1 MRHPC
6 SPVFGPKTDLPSSRT
21 GVTSCARLGE
31 GEENMTRAIRW
42 TDEWVRGLEH
52 PREGERVYRDPT
64 MARHRLVVKVR
75 KKVFEVQAERPRQYG
90 ARKTWVVQVGEAPM
104 CCVNAARTKA
114 IEVLSAITQ
123 GGNPHP
129 KAAAPAVTTLGG
141 AWGEYAARG
150 DLRPS
155 TRSVY
160 EGSYQN
166 NLAHW
171 ADLPL
176 KTLVDHPVMAR
187 DLHRQITARGA
198 PSEANH
204 TLRLLRSIYRHA
216 ARLDTSLSRVRHPCE
231 AVEWHQEKKRVGA
244 AIPSELMPAWAAQI
258 DAMRASR
265 PIRASFQ
272 ILNLRLGTR
281 PGELARAKWE
291 DFDWQRDVL
300 VLPETKTHLVEV
312 PLTDQIRAELE
323 LVRVAGQDLF
333 PGSPYVFPANSAT
346 GYIRELMEQ
355 KAVLSHSGNCGR
367 HTHHTIGTVL
377 GVQHG
382 IDEIVLDV
390 LEGRSLLKSSLA
402 GRGYIDRSELGP
414 KVRAAQHTINHEID
428 RLFGYSANSGTHQ
441 LAAGVESSS

>member
-1 MRHPC
+1 M
-6 SPVFGPKTDLPSSRT
+6 
-21 GVTSCARLGE
+21 
-31 GEENMTRAIRW
+31 NRAMRW
-42 TDEWVRGLEH
+42 TDEWVQALEH
-52 PREGERVYRDPT
+52 PRQGERVYRDPT

-75 KKVFEVQAERPRQYG
+75 KKVFEVQAERPRHYG
-90 ARKTWVVQVGEAPM
+90 ERKTWVVQVGEAPI
-104 CCVNAARTKA
+104 CKVHEARTKA
-114 IEVLSAITQ
+114 IEVLSAIVQ

-129 KAAAPAVTTLGG
+129 KAAGPAVTLLGG
-141 AWGEYAARG
+141 AWAEYKARG

-155 TRSVY
+155 TLAVY
-160 EGSYQN
+160 EGSYEN

-176 KTLVDHPVMAR
+176 KTLVEHPVMAR
-187 DLHRQITARGA
+187 DLHRQITGRGA

-216 ARLDTSLSRVRHPCE
+216 AKLDTSLSRVRHPCE

-244 AIPSELMPAWAAQI
+244 AIPAELMPAWAAQI
-258 DAMRASR
+258 EAMRSNR

-272 ILNLRLGTR
+272 MLNLRLGTR

-291 DFDWQRDVL
+291 DFDWQRNVL

-312 PLTDQIRAELE
+312 PLTAQIREE
-323 LVRVAGQDLF
+323 FERVKEVGQGLF
-333 PGSPYVFPANSAT
+333 PGSPYVFRANSKT

-355 KAVLSHSGNCGR
+355 KTVLSHSGNSGR
-367 HTHHTIGTVL
+367 HTHHTIGTIL

-382 IDEIVLDV
+382 IDELVLDV
-390 LEGRSLLKSSLA
+390 LEGRTLLKSGLA

-414 KVRAAQHTINHEID
+414 KVRAAQERINDEID
-428 RLFGYSANSGTHQ
+428 RLFRGSCNF
-441 LAAGVESSS
+441 